1 MSLDLSQTFNN
12 HMNSDVN
19 HCLNVEKFRKVRN
32 DYMNGQQY
40 RSALFWSDK
49 VVSLSGEHTD
59 DVYQQ
64 SICLY
69 HMNEFH
75 RAIHCIKTRQLHKT
89 ELSCRHLVAKCHFV
103 TKEYKEAL
111 EVLEDDYSDIN
122 GKPMDIINNE
132 RDRDNDNKWKS
143 SIALLKGQ
151 VYEALDNRLIASN
164 CFKEALKY
172 DVFCYEAFYA
182 LTKHQM
188 LKKSEEEQ
196 LIKSLDFDNQCTKE
210 ETKFVYFLYESQ
222 LKKYD
227 KPGDIF
233 LPYESSNILQNN
245 VDFMT
250 SLAERH
256 YYNCEYQQ
264 CFKITSQV
272 LSKDIYHTQC
282 LPIHLSC
289 LMELKKTN
297 ALFDLA
303 HKLVDLYPESSL
315 SWFAVGCYYLLIN
328 KTDAARRFLSKATTL
343 DNVLAPAWLLY
354 GHSFA
359 VESEH
364 DQAMAAYF
372 KASHLMNGCHLPLL
386 YIGLEYGL
394 TDNPKLAERFFKQ
407 ALDIAPNDPF
417 VLHELGVIA
426 YQSSNYIIAEKY
438 FREALNIIK
447 NRKEITV
454 LPDKWEPLLNNMGHV
469 LRKLKRYE
477 EAIDFHKQAL
487 ILCPQNPSTYSS
499 LGFVYSLMTKWNESV
514 EYFHKA
520 LGLKRDDSFSTAML
534 GHVINHLVKDVSL
547 FKDPIYHLDDNPIKY
562 EQSVVIDDFLASKSK
577 EEKSLPPIKL
587 SNSRLKTTVVNTTP
601 QSNELIPDLSANDC
615 EMDIS
620 N

>member
-1 MSLDLSQTFNN
+1 
-12 HMNSDVN
+12 
-19 HCLNVEKFRKVRN
+19 K
-32 DYMNGQQY
+32 
-40 RSALFWSDK
+40 
-49 VVSLSGEHTD
+49 
-59 DVYQQ
+59 
-64 SICLY
+64 
-69 HMNEFH
+69 
-75 RAIHCIKTRQLHKT
+75 
-89 ELSCRHLVAKCHFV
+89 
-103 TKEYKEAL
+103 
-111 EVLEDDYSDIN
+111 
-122 GKPMDIINNE
+122 
-132 RDRDNDNKWKS
+132 
-143 SIALLKGQ
+143 
-151 VYEALDNRLIASN
+151 
-164 CFKEALKY
+164 
-172 DVFCYEAFYA
+172 
-182 LTKHQM
+182 
-188 LKKSEEEQ
+188 
-196 LIKSLDFDNQCTKE
+196 
-210 ETKFVYFLYESQ
+210 FLYESQ

-227 KPGDIF
+227 KPGDITVPTEF
-233 LPYESSNILQNN
+233 SHILQEN

-272 LSKDIYHTQC
+272 LTRDIYHTQC

-372 KASHLMNGCHLPLL
+372 KASHLMRGCHLPLL

-394 TDNPKLAERFFKQ
+394 TDNTKLAERFFKQ
-407 ALDIAPNDPF
+407 ALEIAPNDPF

-426 YQSSNYIIAEKY
+426 YQSSNFTSAEKH
-438 FREALNIIK
+438 FRDALNIIK

-469 LRKLKRYE
+469 LRKLKKYE

-487 ILCPQNPSTYSS
+487 ILSPQNPSTYSA

-520 LGLKRDDSFSTAML
+520 LGLKRDDSFSTTML
-534 GHVINHLVKDVSL
+534 GHAIEHLVTEISIFQDS
-547 FKDPIYHLDDNPIKY
+547 DNTAENAVKY
-562 EQSVVIDDFLASKSK
+562 EQQIAINEFLVSKAN
-577 EEKSLPPIKL
+577 EEKSLPNIKIT
-587 SNSRLKTTVVNTTP
+587 SNRSKSNIMNTTI
-601 QSNELIPDLSANDC
+601 QSIDTSLPDLSANDC